1 MKTRKGGSGKRE
13 DRPGCNYEKGE
24 KEERGRYP
32 LVYVKY
38 HDHVLFRNL
47 RPVQIPIAEREA
59 VGWLVFQNDDEIV
72 VIADKSSKPLP
83 FEKTDSKI
91 GLRLVRSCVKEIREI
106 RNPVPDTLTSSL
118 DVEIN
123 TQT

>member
-13 DRPGCNYEKGE
+13 DCPGCNYEKGE
-24 KEERGRYP
+24 KEEKGRYP

-47 RPVQIPIAEREA
+47 RPVQIAIAEREA
-59 VGWLVFQNDDEIV
+59 VGWLVYQNETEIV
-72 VIADKSSKPLP
+72 VIADKSSKPIP
-83 FEKTDSKI
+83 YEKLDTMM
-91 GLRLVRSCVKEIREI
+91 GLRLVRSCVTEIREI
-106 RNPVPDTLTSSL
+106 RNPVPDNLTSSL
-118 DVEIN
+118 DVEVS